1 LAARL
6 LGRTPCERPV
16 IDAMA
21 CAISAVVG
29 AFSLTVS
36 VRFVGRSVE
45 HEQSCVAKIYVARSR
60 RRHLIWL
67 DKLMATVWPPCGRV
81 NHLRPPFSLQDCAT
95 ANGAPTRVSQRSWS
109 LSQWCMPLLGW
120 SVPIGTSSQ

>member
-1 LAARL
+1 MMELTVAACTACDKAPPTTPVATSPSTARRPACAAAASPSADALTTTAAALALLAARL

-60 RRHLIWL
+60 RRHLI
-67 DKLMATVWPPCGRV
+67 
-81 NHLRPPFSLQDCAT
+81 
-95 ANGAPTRVSQRSWS
+95 
-109 LSQWCMPLLGW
+109 
-120 SVPIGTSSQ
+120 